1 MRVILGCCAV
11 EGAGT
16 AQLWRLHLDNSNV
29 QKTPREHIPGAL
41 LHVISRFVNRE
52 IRVTQPEERERYL
65 RQASRAIARTDLGLL
80 GYALMGNH
88 VHWGSRLGYAP
99 LRDFFQPLHSAFAR
113 WLNKRQGRLGPLFA
127 CRPKQFIVDEERFA
141 YLIAYIHN
149 NPVRAGVVGD
159 AADSAWTSHRAY
171 IGEAEPP
178 PWLDVS
184 AGLALCGFDSSPRG
198 RGEFHDFV
206 RAAANHPRDS
216 TWSEDGVA
224 RVRTEVRSLLRAP
237 VEVGIRAGRSP
248 RYAVLARPDTPT
260 RGRGSRASVRRV
272 VKTAAREFLLAE
284 DDVRSTSRRREVVAA
299 RRLALLVWS
308 RELGQPQAEM
318 AVALGISESAASQLL
333 GRECAVR
340 ELAWRAGDVARS
352 LQ

>member
-1 MRVILGCCAV
+1 LALPPD
-11 EGAGT
+11 T
-16 AQLWRLHLDNSNV
+16 PNV

-41 LHVISRFVNRE
+41 LHIISRFVNRE

-65 RQASRAIARTDLGLL
+65 WQASRAIARTDLGLL

-113 WLNKRQGRLGPLFA
+113 WLNKRQDRLGPLFA
-127 CRPKQFIVDEERFA
+127 CRPKQFILDEERFA
-141 YLIAYIHN
+141 HLIAYIHN

-159 AADSAWTSHRAY
+159 AADSDWTSHRAY

-178 PWLDVS
+178 PWLDVG

-216 TWSEDGVA
+216 TWSEVRVA
-224 RVRTEVRSLLRAP
+224 RVRTDVRSLLRTP
-237 VEVGIRAGRSP
+237 VEIGVRAGRSP
-248 RYAVLARPDTPT
+248 RYAVLARPETPM
-260 RGRGSRASVRRV
+260 RGGGSGASVRGV
-272 VKTAAREFLLAE
+272 LKSAAREFSLDE
-284 DDVRSTSRRREVVAA
+284 DDVRSTSRRRDVVAA

-308 RELGQPQAEM
+308 REFGRPQGEM
-318 AVALGISESAASQLL
+318 AAALGISESAASQLL
-333 GRECAVR
+333 GRESAAA
-340 ELAWRAGDVARS
+340 ELALRAGDVARELLAS
-352 LQ
+352 P